1 MSWRQMLWTG
11 RWLGLFGGAPTVTSE
26 NSSSVISLHGDVERE
41 DVATLVTANDEF
53 ETVVDHFR
61 RIMDLFG
68 GWRSVPWSTKK
79 AALFES

>member
-1 MSWRQMLWTG
+1 M
-11 RWLGLFGGAPTVTSE
+11 
-26 NSSSVISLHGDVERE
+26 ISLHGDVERE